1 MHHPAAFVKPRLR
14 RAFLSFLAIGLAAL
28 VACRPVEPRSAQSLV
43 NDAHLRHLME
53 EIDLHGERV
62 AILHVYAR
70 YPDYVWSDAK
80 ESGPEGIAC
89 VDDAARAAVFS
100 MRQYEF
106 QGNREHLARA
116 RALLSFVLQMQS
128 DDGLFFNFV
137 LADRTINTSGRT
149 SYASLGWWTCRAV
162 WALGVGVRIFW
173 NEDSLFAVRLAEAL
187 DKTIARVETL
197 SVRYGMIAERAG
209 YRIPQWLV
217 SGSASDASS
226 EMMLGLLAYARGSAD
241 PGLHDLIRKIA
252 AGMMVMQDG
261 DRKSY
266 PYGLHRSWETVWHM
280 WGNAQTQALAE
291 AGKMLADSSMI
302 ASAEREARG
311 WYARLLVDGFLK
323 ELDLAAPQGR
333 KQFEQI
339 AYCVRPMAV
348 GLLRLHDATGK
359 AEYLPMAGLAAAWL
373 FGNNVP
379 SQPMYDPGTGRCF
392 DGINDSTNVNKN
404 SGAESTIEALLTI
417 LEVEQYPEA
426 AKFLHYRKMRKGG
439 TLESPYAVFRDDAGN
454 VAVLEID
461 QASGEPNVLT
471 GESAR
476 QFVDTASV
484 SPGMK

>member
-1 MHHPAAFVKPRLR
+1 
-14 RAFLSFLAIGLAAL
+14 
-28 VACRPVEPRSAQSLV
+28 
-43 NDAHLRHLME
+43 ME

-62 AILHVYAR
+62 AIVHVYAR

-100 MRQYEF
+100 MRQYEL
-106 QGNREHLARA
+106 QGNRESLARA
-116 RALLSFVLQMQS
+116 RALLRFVVQMQS
-128 DDGLFFNFV
+128 DDGLFYNFV

-162 WALGVGVRIFW
+162 WALGVGVRIFSK
-173 NEDSLFAVRLAEAL
+173 EDSLFALRLSKAL
-187 DKTIARVETL
+187 DKTIARTETL
-197 SVRYGMIAERAG
+197 SVRYGETSERAG

-226 EMMLGLLAYARGSAD
+226 EMMLGLLAYARVNPD
-241 PGLHDLIRKIA
+241 QGLRELIRRLA
-252 AGMMVMQDG
+252 GGMMVMQDG
-261 DRKSY
+261 DRKSF
-266 PYGLHRSWETVWHM
+266 PYGMHRSWEMIWHM
-280 WGNAQTQALAE
+280 WGNGQTQALAE
-291 AGKMLADSSMI
+291 AGRMLADSSMI

-311 WYARLLVDGFLK
+311 WYARLLVDGFLQ
-323 ELDLAAPQGR
+323 EIDLAVPQGR
-333 KQFEQI
+333 KEFEQI
-339 AYCVRPMAV
+339 AYCVRPMAL

-373 FGNNVP
+373 FGNNVS

-404 SGAESTIEALLTI
+404 SGAESTIEALLTV

-426 AKFLHYRKMRKGG
+426 AKFLHYRKVRKGG
-439 TLESPYAVFRDDAGN
+439 TPEYPCAVFKDDAGN
-454 VAVLEID
+454 KAVLAID
-461 QASGEPNVLT
+461 QASGEPNVFT

-476 QFVDTASV
+476 RFVDSV
-484 SPGMK
+484 DVSTRIK